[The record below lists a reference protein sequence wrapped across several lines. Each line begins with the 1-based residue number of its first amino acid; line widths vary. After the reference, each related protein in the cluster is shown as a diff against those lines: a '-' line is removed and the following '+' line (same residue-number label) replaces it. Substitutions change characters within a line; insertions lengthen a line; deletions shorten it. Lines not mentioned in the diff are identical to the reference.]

1 MEPSLDVTAD
11 DQKRERERERDRDNP
26 PLPDTAGDP
35 DAGREPGTG
44 RAGKPVNPKM
54 MLRVDNDARAE
65 EADAGEDAL
74 NHAAAGVGN
83 SRMIGGWIG
92 QRHESRARP
101 TRPRLLPIGFP
112 EDRD

>member
-1 MEPSLDVTAD
+1 
-11 DQKRERERERDRDNP
+11 
-26 PLPDTAGDP
+26 
-35 DAGREPGTG
+35 
-44 RAGKPVNPKM
+44 
-54 MLRVDNDARAE
+54 
-65 EADAGEDAL
+65 L